1 MTPIYIYNITKSDGS
16 QFGIGIILLVFPD
29 SEFAKSS
36 LFMVSF
42 YRVYLYKYKDKNVK
56 FRRSLYAKQY

>member
-16 QFGIGIILLVFPD
+16 KFGIGIILLVFPGSD
-29 SEFAKSS
+29 FAKSS

-42 YRVYLYKYKDKNVK
+42 YRIYLYKYKDRNVK